1 MSVLKDHTTEDKSYS
16 ADEIEILEGLEPVRK
31 RPGMY
36 IGGTDNK
43 AMHHLIAEIFDNSM
57 DEAVAGHADI
67 IKVTLDFANRITI
80 EDNGRGIPI
89 DKHPK
94 FPDKS
99 ALEIVLTTLHSGGKF
114 SNKSY
119 TTSGGLHGVGLS
131 VVNALSKSL
140 EVTVTQKRKRFHQE
154 YSRGFKQSES
164 LEDMKYLVH
173 GTKISFVPDEE

>member
-119 TTSGGLHGVGLS
+119 TTHKNVNASIRNILVGLS
-131 VVNALSKSL
+131 SQN
-140 EVTVTQKRKRFHQE
+140 R
-154 YSRGFKQSES
+154 
-164 LEDMKYLVH
+164 
-173 GTKISFVPDEE
+173 